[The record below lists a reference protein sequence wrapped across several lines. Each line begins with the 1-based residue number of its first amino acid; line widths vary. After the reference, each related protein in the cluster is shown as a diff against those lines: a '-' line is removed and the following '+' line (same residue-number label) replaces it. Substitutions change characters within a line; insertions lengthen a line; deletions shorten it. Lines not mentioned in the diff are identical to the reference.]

1 MPKNHPGP
9 KTSDELREQIEAQ
22 QDRPAAEGGERT
34 AEGEEV
40 RTPNRGEFFG
50 NLGKVAEPRGE

>member
-9 KTSDELREQIEAQ
+9 KTSEELREQIEAQ
-22 QDRPAAEGGERT
+22 QGQLAAPGNERT

-40 RTPNRGEFFG
+40 RTPGRGEFFG
-50 NLGKVAEPRGE
+50 NLGKLAEPV